1 MKKSTKVL
9 LVLLVIGIGGTA
21 IVFGYIMG
29 SGQLMSHEDT
39 HDYAVNERFE
49 ELQLDTVA
57 AQIDMVPS
65 EQAHVTAYAKAWL
78 PEPVN
83 LDNVVDVRVEN
94 GILTMTET
102 PFPSTFFGVFPQPY
116 ELKLTLYMPRQI
128 CEAYQEETNK

>member
-1 MKKSTKVL
+1 MKKSTKIL
-9 LVLLVIGIGGTA
+9 LILMLIGIGGTA

-39 HDYAVNERFE
+39 QDYAVNESFE

-57 AQIDMVPS
+57 AQIDMIPS
-65 EQAHVTAYAKAWL
+65 EQVHVTAYAKAWL

-83 LDNVVDVRVEN
+83 MDNVVDVRVEN
-94 GILTMTET
+94 GILTITET

-116 ELKLTLYMPRQI
+116 ELKLTLHMPREI
-128 CEAYQEETNK
+128 CEAYQEETDK